1 MKKVLLMSL
10 AAAFS
15 FTAFAQQEEDVTNLI
30 TNAGFD
36 EGLTFTD
43 EGKPTSETK
52 ATGETGEGARVL
64 LSANGDYYAEPT
76 DGKGTSVSGGL
87 SWYGFLGAPKGWTVA
102 KEYATTKP
110 FWKYFGTLPYSLKEG
125 YLGAGR
131 GKDGAA
137 AESITVPAKP
147 EADDTDDNTGL
158 LYMRAGWNGAVAY
171 QQTVSLPCAKYRL
184 EYWTINLNPN
194 IDESKPE
201 NVSTDLTKVIC
212 RKDEFSDPTGL
223 TKTEWTKHQFTFTP
237 TSDFTLQ
244 FGYKSGNIGSNKS
257 PWVIIDGVKLYKV
270 GEATVEEI
278 YTSDLS
284 NLYDELTELSEKY
297 AEYSGLVSQL
307 DKATDNVDK
316 AMASGDADLM
326 KKTIDEV
333 TALKDSIIKT
343 ADLVPSVIA
352 TCTKATAAAAKAYP
366 GLAALQTVLAKYD
379 QTINNGKWEDIVAYA
394 TELKQAYITYMMS
407 QVASADAPADYTFLV
422 QSPLFVK
429 EGSEPTIENGVFT
442 YPNQDTFTAGKAPEI
457 ATSAGW
463 TKSGTCTDGDQRLN
477 YAQGRVCWNAWRANA
492 NGKTLEVSQTIKN
505 LPNGYYKVSGDLITE
520 GAYVNDQHVFATSS
534 LQSSNSAS
542 LTEGLWNGDNNAG
555 TWTTLTSDKVLVHDG
570 EITIGASGTLANE
583 NQSGWFCATN
593 FQLFYLGAATQ
604 AEIEAALAAKAENAK
619 ALVAAMHFGA
629 DKAAANDS
637 IAEYTTTGDIVKL
650 NAAIKLAQNSEAK
663 YEEINAE
670 GKTIP
675 TVAVAVTDGT
685 YGEATEIA
693 KSAYDNTLAY
703 INNGS
708 YNKVDSIVTILKAYV
723 NNYVPAYN
731 TADETLKTLTSA
743 TAKEVLSYTMTE
755 QKKGLMSELKSE
767 AFVKAA
773 IVQLTAATATANA
786 QEAYEK
792 NPNSTDYTG
801 FIINAQTAST
811 DGWNVIKGEGDG
823 PVKKGQ
829 YFTDDANRTYFDS
842 WNGTAGKNNIYMDQ
856 AIEGLPNGT
865 YTLAAN
871 VRTSANGAFLFASTG
886 AEAADTTWMEIPVQT
901 YTYFDETAGKDS
913 TVNALDKYGK
923 LWEEAKAKIDGGL
936 SDTDPNYATYSAT
949 YNANGSNGRGW
960 MNLQIPNIEVT
971 NHALT
976 IGVTCDSTK
985 TNKPSK
991 VTWFSA
997 TDFTLTLTKAGDN
1010 AGWNGPATGI
1020 TEIQTEALKADA
1032 IYNINGQRI
1041 ANMSKQ
1047 GLYIVVRNGKAVKVL
1062 KK

>member
-15 FTAFAQQEEDVTNLI
+15 FSAFAQEEDVTHLI

-76 DGKGTSVSGGL
+76 DGNGTSATGDL

-131 GKDGAA
+131 GKDGAP
-137 AESITVPAKP
+137 AESITVPSKP
-147 EADDTDDNTGL
+147 AADDTDDNLGF
-158 LYMRAGWNGAVAY
+158 LYMRAGWRGAVAY

-194 IDESKPE
+194 VDESKPE
-201 NVSTDLTKVIC
+201 YVASDLTKIIC

-223 TKTEWTKHQFTFTP
+223 SATEWTKHEFTFTP

-244 FGYKSGNIGSNKS
+244 FGYKSGNTGSNKS
-257 PWVIIDGVKLYKV
+257 PWVIVDGVKLYKV

-297 AEYSGLVSQL
+297 GEYSGLVTQL
-307 DKATDNVDK
+307 DNATDNVDK

-326 KKTIDEV
+326 KKTIGEV

-352 TCTKATAAAAKAYP
+352 AYKKATAAVKKAYP

-379 QTINNGKWEDIVAYA
+379 QTVNNGKWEDIVAYA
-394 TELKQAYITYMMS
+394 TELNQAYVTYMLS
-407 QVASADAPADYTFLV
+407 QVASADTPADYTFLV
-422 QSPLFVK
+422 KSPLFVK

-442 YPNQDTFTAGKAPEI
+442 YPDQDTFEVGKAPAV
-457 ATSAGW
+457 ATSEGW
-463 TKSGTCTDGDQRLN
+463 AKTGTCTEGDQRLN
-477 YAQGRVCWNAWRANA
+477 YAQGRICWNAWKN
-492 NGKTLEVSQTIKN
+492 NVDGKTLEVSQVIKN
-505 LPNGYYKVSGDLITE
+505 LPNGYYKVSGDLITQD
-520 GAYVNDQHVFATSS
+520 GFVNDQHVFATSS
-534 LQSSNSAS
+534 LQSSNSKA
-542 LTEGLWNGDNNAG
+542 LTEGLWDDDNNAG
-555 TWTTLTSDKVLVHDG
+555 TWTTLTSDKILVHDG
-570 EITIGASGTLANE
+570 EITIGASGTLANK
-583 NQSGWFCATN
+583 NQTGWFCATN
-593 FQLFYLGAATQ
+593 FQLLYLGAATQ
-604 AEIEAALAAKAENAK
+604 EEIKAALAAKAENAK
-619 ALVAAMHFGA
+619 ALVAAMHFGV

-637 IAEYTTTGDIVKL
+637 IAEYTTTGELVKL
-650 NAAIKLAQNSEAK
+650 NAAIKLAKTSEAK

-708 YNKVDSIVTILKAYV
+708 YNKVDSVINILKAYV
-723 NNYVPAYN
+723 NNYVPVYN
-731 TADETLKTLTSA
+731 TADEALKALTSA
-743 TAKEVLSYTMTE
+743 SAKEVLTSVMAE
-755 QKKGLMSELKSE
+755 QKKALTSSLQSEDY
-767 AFVKAA
+767 VKVA

-792 NPNSTDYTG
+792 NPNATDYTG
-801 FIINAQTAST
+801 FIINAKSAAT
-811 DGWNVIKGEGDG
+811 DGWNVIKGNGDG
-823 PVKKGQ
+823 PLKKGQ

-842 WNGTAGKNNIYMDQ
+842 WNGTAGKNNFYMDQ
-856 AIEGLPNGT
+856 AIDGLPNGT

-871 VRTSANGAFLFASTG
+871 VRTSAEGAFLFASTG

-997 TDFTLTLTKAGDN
+997 TDFTLTLVKAGDN

-1020 TEIQTEALKADA
+1020 SEIQTEALKADA

-1041 ANMSKQ
+1041 ANMNKQ

>member
-15 FTAFAQQEEDVTNLI
+15 FSAFAQEEDVTHLI

-43 EGKPTSETK
+43 EGKPTSETT

-76 DGKGTSVSGGL
+76 DGKGTSVSGDL

-131 GKDGAA
+131 GSNGNA
-137 AESITVPAKP
+137 AESITAPAKP
-147 EADDTDDNTGL
+147 EADDTDDNTGF
-158 LYMRAGWNGAVAY
+158 LYMRAGWGGAVAY

-184 EYWTINLNPN
+184 EYWTINLNTN
-194 IDESKPE
+194 VDESKPE
-201 NVSTDLTKVIC
+201 YVASDLTKVIC

-223 TKTEWTKHQFTFTP
+223 SATEWTKHEFEFTP

-244 FGYKSGNIGSNKS
+244 FGYKSGATGSNKN
-257 PWVIIDGVKLYKV
+257 PWIIVDGVKLYKV
-270 GEATVEEI
+270 GEASLEEI
-278 YTSDLS
+278 YTSDLT
-284 NLYDELTELSEKY
+284 NLYDELQELSGKY
-297 AEYSGLVSQL
+297 ADYSGLANQI
-307 DKATDNVDK
+307 DNATEIVDK
-316 AMASGDADLM
+316 AMNSEDADLM
-326 KKTIDEV
+326 KKTLDEV

-343 ADLVPSVIA
+343 ADIVPSITVSYN
-352 TCTKATAAAAKAYP
+352 KATAAAAKAYP
-366 GLAALQTVLAKYD
+366 GLADLQTVLAKYD
-379 QTINNGKWEDIVAYA
+379 KTINNGKWEDIVAYA
-394 TELKQAYITYMMS
+394 TELKQAYLTYMMS
-407 QVASADAPADYTFLV
+407 QVASADTPADYTFLV
-422 QSPLFVK
+422 QNPMFVK

-442 YPNQDTFTAGKAPEI
+442 YPNQDTFEVGKAPEV
-457 ATSAGW
+457 ATSEGW
-463 TKSGTCTDGDQRLN
+463 TKTGTCTDGDQRLN
-477 YAQGRVCWNAWRANA
+477 YAQGRICWNAWKANTD
-492 NGKTLEVSQTIKN
+492 GKTLEVSQVIKN
-505 LPNGYYKVSGDLITE
+505 LPNGYYKVSGDLITQD
-520 GAYVNDQHVFATSS
+520 GFVNDQHVFATSS

-542 LTEGLWNGDNNAG
+542 LTEGLWNDNNAG

-570 EITIGASGTLANE
+570 GLTIGASGTLANQ

-593 FQLFYLGAATQ
+593 FQLLYLGAATQ

-663 YEEINAE
+663 YAEINAE

-675 TVAVAVTDGT
+675 TVAVAVADGT

-703 INNGS
+703 INNGT
-708 YNKVDSIVTILKAYV
+708 YNKVDSIITILKAYV

-743 TAKEVLSYTMTE
+743 TAKEVLSFTMTE

-767 AFVKAA
+767 AFVKTA

-829 YFTDDANRTYFDS
+829 YFTDDADRTYFDS

-871 VRTSANGAFLFASTG
+871 VRTSAEGAFLFAYTG

-901 YTYFDETAGKDS
+901 YTYIDQTTGKDS
-913 TVNALDKYGK
+913 TVFAMDKYGK
-923 LWEEAKAKIDGGL
+923 IWEEAKAKIDGGL
-936 SDTDPNYATYSAT
+936 SETDPNYATYSAT
-949 YNANGSNGRGW
+949 YNANGGNGRGW

-1041 ANMSKQ
+1041 ANMSKL

>member
-15 FTAFAQQEEDVTNLI
+15 FTAFAQEEDVTHLI

-43 EGKPTSETK
+43 EGKPTSETT
-52 ATGETGEGARVL
+52 ATGEKSDRSRFL
-64 LSANGDYYAEPT
+64 KSANGDYYAEPT
-76 DGKGTSVSGGL
+76 DGKGYNVAGDL
-87 SWYGFLGAPKGWTVA
+87 SWYGFLGAPKGWTVPE
-102 KEYATTKP
+102 EYATKKP
-110 FWKYFGTLPYSLKEG
+110 EWKYYGVIPYSLKEG
-125 YLGAGR
+125 YLGMGDGKPAG
-131 GKDGAA
+131 
-137 AESITVPAKP
+137 SITVPTKP
-147 EADDTDDNTGL
+147 ESDDTDDNLGF
-158 LYMRAGWNGAVAY
+158 LYMRAGWGGAVAY

-184 EYWTINLNPN
+184 EYWTINLNSSSTA
-194 IDESKPE
+194 EA
-201 NVSTDLTKVIC
+201 TDLTKVIC
-212 RKDEFSDPTGL
+212 RKDEFSDATGL
-223 TKTEWTKHQFTFTP
+223 SATEWTKHEFEFTP

-244 FGYKSGNIGSNKS
+244 FGYKSGNVGSNKN
-257 PWVIIDGVKLYKV
+257 PWVVIDGVKLYKI
-270 GEATVEEI
+270 GEASAEEI
-278 YTSDLS
+278 YTSDL
-284 NLYDELTELSEKY
+284 NVLTEELYGILDEY
-297 AEYSGLVSQL
+297 GEYSGLTGQI
-307 DKATDNVDK
+307 DKATEEIDD
-316 AMASGDADLM
+316 AIGSGDAEIM
-326 KKTIDEV
+326 KSTLASV
-333 TALKDSIIKT
+333 TALKDSIIM
-343 ADLVPSVIA
+343 AAGLVPSITA
-352 TCTKATAAAAKAYP
+352 SYNKATAAAEKAYP
-366 GLAALQTVLAKYD
+366 GLADLQPVLAKFD
-379 QTINNGKWEDIVAYA
+379 QTINSGTWADIVAYA
-394 TELKQAYITYMMS
+394 TELKQAYTTYMTS

-422 QSPLFVK
+422 QNPLFVK

-457 ATSAGW
+457 ATSEGW
-463 TKSGTCTDGDQRLN
+463 TKTGTCTDGDQRLN
-477 YAQGRVCWNAWRANA
+477 YAQGRICWNAWKANTD
-492 NGKTLEVSQTIKN
+492 GKTLEVSQVIKN
-505 LPNGYYKVSGDLITE
+505 LPNGYYKVSGDLITQD
-520 GAYVNDQHVFATSS
+520 GFVNDQHVFATSS

-542 LTEGLWNGDNNAG
+542 LTEGLWNDNNAG

-570 EITIGASGTLANE
+570 KLTIGASGTLANK

-593 FQLFYLGAATQ
+593 FQLLYLGAATQ

-637 IAEYTTTGDIVKL
+637 IAEYTTTGELVKL

-685 YGEATEIA
+685 YGVATEIA
-693 KSAYDNTLAY
+693 QSAYDNTLAY

-708 YNKVDSIVTILKAYV
+708 YNKVDSIITILKAYV
-723 NNYVPAYN
+723 DNYAPVYN
-731 TADETLKTLTSA
+731 TADETLKTLTS
-743 TAKEVLSYTMTE
+743 TVAKEVLNFTMTE

-792 NPNSTDYTG
+792 NPNATDYTG
-801 FIINAQTAST
+801 FIINAQSAST

-842 WNGTAGKNNIYMDQ
+842 WNGTAGKNNYYMDQ

-871 VRTSANGAFLFASTG
+871 VRTSAEGAFLFASTG

-901 YTYFDETAGKDS
+901 YTYFDGTAGKDS
-913 TVNALDKYGK
+913 TVFAMDKYGK

-936 SDTDPNYATYSAT
+936 SDQDPNYATYSAT
-949 YNANGSNGRGW
+949 YSANGSKGFGW

-997 TDFTLTLTKAGDN
+997 TDFTLTLVKAGDN

-1020 TEIQTEALKADA
+1020 TEIENEALKADA

>member
-15 FTAFAQQEEDVTNLI
+15 FSAFAQEEDVTHLI
-30 TNAGFD
+30 TNAGFN

-43 EGKPTSETK
+43 EGKPTSETT

-131 GKDGAA
+131 GSNGNA
-137 AESITVPAKP
+137 AESVTAPSKPA
-147 EADDTDDNTGL
+147 ADDTDDNTGF
-158 LYMRAGWNGAVAY
+158 LYMRAGWGGAVAY

-184 EYWTINLNPN
+184 EYWTINLNSN
-194 IDESKPE
+194 VDTDPE
-201 NVSTDLTKVIC
+201 KAATDLTKVIC

-223 TKTEWTKHQFTFTP
+223 SATEWTKHEFEFTP

-244 FGYKSGNIGSNKS
+244 FGYKSGNTGSNKN
-257 PWVIIDGVKLYKV
+257 PWVVIDGVKLYKV
-270 GEATVEEI
+270 GEASEKEI
-278 YTSDLS
+278 YSSDL
-284 NLYDELTELSEKY
+284 NALADELYVMSEEY
-297 AEYSGLVSQL
+297 GEYSGLTGQI
-307 DKATDNVDK
+307 DKASEEID
-316 AMASGDADLM
+316 DAINSDEVENM
-326 KKTIDEV
+326 KSTLAAV
-333 TALKDSIIKT
+333 TALRDSIIM
-343 ADLVPSVIA
+343 AAGLVPSITA
-352 TCTKATAAAAKAYP
+352 SYNKATAAAEKAYP
-366 GLAALQTVLAKYD
+366 GLEDLQTVLAKFD
-379 QTINNGKWEDIVAYA
+379 QTVNSGTWADIVAYA
-394 TELKQAYITYMMS
+394 TELKQAYITYMTS

-422 QSPLFVK
+422 QNPLFVK

-442 YPNQDTFTAGKAPEI
+442 YPNQDTFEVGKAPEV
-457 ATSAGW
+457 ATSEGW
-463 TKSGTCTDGDQRLN
+463 TKTGTCTDGDQRLN
-477 YAQGRVCWNAWRANA
+477 YAQGRICWNAWKANTD
-492 NGKTLEVSQTIKN
+492 GKTLEVSQTINN

-542 LTEGLWNGDNNAG
+542 LTAGLWDGDNNAG

-570 EITIGASGTLANE
+570 GLTIGASGTLANQ

-593 FQLFYLGAATQ
+593 FQLLYLGAATQ

-663 YEEINAE
+663 YAEINAE

-675 TVAVAVTDGT
+675 TVAVAVADGT

-703 INNGS
+703 INNGT
-708 YNKVDSIVTILKAYV
+708 YNKVDSIITILKAYV

-743 TAKEVLSYTMTE
+743 TAKEVLSLTMTE

-829 YFTDDANRTYFDS
+829 YFTDDADRTYFDS

-949 YNANGSNGRGW
+949 YSANGGNGRGW

>member
-15 FTAFAQQEEDVTNLI
+15 FTAFAQEEDVTHLI

-43 EGKPTSETK
+43 EGKPTSETTL
-52 ATGETGEGARVL
+52 TGEKSDRSRFL
-64 LSANGDYYAEPT
+64 KSANGDYYAEPT
-76 DGKGTSVSGGL
+76 DGIGYNVAGDL
-87 SWYGFLGAPKGWTVA
+87 SWYGFLGAPKGWTVPE
-102 KEYATTKP
+102 EYATTKP
-110 FWKYFGTLPYSLKEG
+110 EWKYYGAFPYSLKEG
-125 YLGAGR
+125 YLGMGDGKPAG
-131 GKDGAA
+131 
-137 AESITVPAKP
+137 SITVPTKP
-147 EADDTDDNTGL
+147 ATDDTDDNLGF
-158 LYMRAGWNGAVAY
+158 LYMRAGWGGAVAY

-184 EYWTINLNPN
+184 EYWTINLNSSSTG
-194 IDESKPE
+194 EA
-201 NVSTDLTKVIC
+201 TDLTKVIC

-223 TKTEWTKHQFTFTP
+223 SATEWTKHDFEFTP

-244 FGYKSGNIGSNKS
+244 FGYKADNVNSNKN
-257 PWVIIDGVKLYKV
+257 PWVVIDGVKLYKV
-270 GEATVEEI
+270 GEASEEEI
-278 YTSDLS
+278 YTSDL
-284 NLYDELTELSEKY
+284 NVLTEELYGMLDEY
-297 AEYSGLVSQL
+297 GEYSGLTGQI
-307 DKATDNVDK
+307 DKATEEIDD
-316 AMASGDADLM
+316 AIGSGEVENM
-326 KKTIDEV
+326 KSTLAAV
-333 TALKDSIIKT
+333 TALRDSIIM
-343 ADLVPSVIA
+343 AAGLVPSITA
-352 TCTKATAAAAKAYP
+352 SYNKATAAAEKAYP
-366 GLAALQTVLAKYD
+366 GLADLQTVLAKFD
-379 QTINNGKWEDIVAYA
+379 QTINSGTWADIVAYA

-407 QVASADAPADYTFLV
+407 QVASADTPADYTFLV
-422 QSPLFVK
+422 QNPLFVK

-442 YPNQDTFTAGKAPEI
+442 YPNQDTFEVGKAPEV
-457 ATSAGW
+457 ATSEGW
-463 TKSGTCTDGDQRLN
+463 TKTGTCTDGDQRLN
-477 YAQGRVCWNAWRANA
+477 YAQGRICWNAWKANTD
-492 NGKTLEVSQTIKN
+492 GKTLEVSQVIKN
-505 LPNGYYKVSGDLITE
+505 LPNGYYKVSGDLITQD
-520 GAYVNDQHVFATSS
+520 GFVNDQHVFATSS

-542 LTEGLWNGDNNAG
+542 LTEGLWNGDTNAG
-555 TWTTLTSDKVLVHDG
+555 TWTTLTSDKVIVHDG
-570 EITIGASGTLANE
+570 KLTIGASGTLANK

-593 FQLFYLGAATQ
+593 FQLLYLGAATQ

-637 IAEYTTTGDIVKL
+637 IAEYTTTGELVKL

-685 YGEATEIA
+685 YGVATEIA
-693 KSAYDNTLAY
+693 QSAYDNTLAY

-708 YNKVDSIVTILKAYV
+708 YNKVDSIITILKAYV
-723 NNYVPAYN
+723 DNYAPVYN

-743 TAKEVLSYTMTE
+743 AAKEVLNFTMTE

-792 NPNSTDYTG
+792 NPNATDYTG
-801 FIINAQTAST
+801 FIINAQSAST

-823 PVKKGQ
+823 PVKTGQ

-842 WNGTAGKNNIYMDQ
+842 WNGTAGKNNFYMDQ

-871 VRTSANGAFLFASTG
+871 VRTSAEGAFLFASTG

-901 YTYFDETAGKDS
+901 YTYFDVTAGKDS
-913 TVNALDKYGK
+913 TVFAMDKYGK

-936 SDTDPNYATYSAT
+936 SDQDPNYATYSAT
-949 YNANGSNGRGW
+949 YSANGSKGRGW

-997 TDFTLTLTKAGDN
+997 TDFTLNLVKAGDN

-1020 TEIQTEALKADA
+1020 TEIENEALKADA

>member
-15 FTAFAQQEEDVTNLI
+15 FTAFAQEEDVTHLI
-30 TNAGFD
+30 TNAGFN

-43 EGKPTSETK
+43 EGKPTSETT

-76 DGKGTSVSGGL
+76 DGKGTSVSGDL

-110 FWKYFGTLPYSLKEG
+110 FWKYFGTLPYSLKDG

-131 GKDGAA
+131 GSNGNA
-137 AESITVPAKP
+137 AESITAPSKPA
-147 EADDTDDNTGL
+147 ADDTDDNTGF
-158 LYMRAGWNGAVAY
+158 LYMRAGWGGAVAY

-184 EYWTINLNPN
+184 EYWTINLNSN
-194 IDESKPE
+194 VDTDPE
-201 NVSTDLTKVIC
+201 KAATDLTKVIC

-223 TKTEWTKHQFTFTP
+223 SATEWTKPEFEFTP

-244 FGYKSGNIGSNKS
+244 FGYKSGNTGSNKN
-257 PWVIIDGVKLYKV
+257 PWVVIDGVKLYKV
-270 GEATVEEI
+270 GEASAEEI
-278 YTSDLS
+278 YITDL
-284 NLYDELTELSEKY
+284 NALTEELYGMLDEY
-297 AEYSGLVSQL
+297 GEYSGLTGQI
-307 DKATDNVDK
+307 DKATEEIDD
-316 AMASGDADLM
+316 AIGSGEVENM
-326 KKTIDEV
+326 KSTLAAV
-333 TALKDSIIKT
+333 TALRDSIIM
-343 ADLVPSVIA
+343 AAGLVPSITA
-352 TCTKATAAAAKAYP
+352 SYNKATAAAEKAYP
-366 GLAALQTVLAKYD
+366 GLADLQTVLAKFD
-379 QTINNGKWEDIVAYA
+379 QTINSGTWADIVAYA

-407 QVASADAPADYTFLV
+407 QVASADTPADYTFLV
-422 QSPLFVK
+422 QNPLFVK

-442 YPNQDTFTAGKAPEI
+442 YPNQDTFEAGKAPEV
-457 ATSAGW
+457 ATSEGW
-463 TKSGTCTDGDQRLN
+463 TKTGPCTDGDQRLN
-477 YAQGRVCWNAWRANA
+477 YAQGRICWNAWKANTD
-492 NGKTLEVSQTIKN
+492 GKTLEVSQVIKN
-505 LPNGYYKVSGDLITE
+505 LPNGYYKVSGDLITQD
-520 GAYVNDQHVFATSS
+520 GFVNDQHVFATSS

-542 LTEGLWNGDNNAG
+542 LTEGLWNDNNAG

-570 EITIGASGTLANE
+570 KLTIGASGTLANK

-593 FQLFYLGAATQ
+593 FQLLYLGAATQ

-685 YGEATEIA
+685 YGVATEIA
-693 KSAYDNTLAY
+693 QSAYDNTLAY

-708 YNKVDSIVTILKAYV
+708 YNKVDSIITILKAYV
-723 NNYVPAYN
+723 DNYAPVYN
-731 TADETLKTLTSA
+731 TADETLKTLTS
-743 TAKEVLSYTMTE
+743 TVAKEVLNFTMTE

-792 NPNSTDYTG
+792 NPNATDYTG
-801 FIINAQTAST
+801 FIINAQSAST

-842 WNGTAGKNNIYMDQ
+842 WNGTAGKNNYYMDQ

-871 VRTSANGAFLFASTG
+871 VRTSAEGAFLFASTG

-901 YTYFDETAGKDS
+901 YTYFDGTAGKDS
-913 TVNALDKYGK
+913 TVFAMDKYGK

-936 SDTDPNYATYSAT
+936 SDQDPNYATYSAT
-949 YNANGSNGRGW
+949 YSANGSKGRGW

-997 TDFTLTLTKAGDN
+997 TDFTLTLVKAGDN

-1020 TEIQTEALKADA
+1020 TEIENEALKADA